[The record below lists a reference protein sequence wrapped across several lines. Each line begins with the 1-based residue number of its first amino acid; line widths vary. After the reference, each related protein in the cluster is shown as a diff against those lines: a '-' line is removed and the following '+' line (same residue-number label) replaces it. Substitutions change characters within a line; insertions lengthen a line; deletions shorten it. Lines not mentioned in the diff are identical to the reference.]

1 MKKQSFRFRDCHF
14 FCRIIK
20 FNFEIRYWCFL
31 NVWLFIHTMYMIKI
45 FYKFLF
51 YNHELSVTMDIV
63 YGIVDL
69 YSDLSPITFSPQN
82 NGTHI
87 RTKSIFTTNYC
98 GL

>member
-1 MKKQSFRFRDCHF
+1 
-14 FCRIIK
+14 
-20 FNFEIRYWCFL
+20 
-31 NVWLFIHTMYMIKI
+31 MYMIKI

-87 RTKSIFTTNYC
+87 RTKSIFTTNYTMNS
-98 GL
+98 